1 MTFLAALWGLA
12 ALWALVTGRAAWFR
26 RSVARKDEP
35 IPYWSSVVICLA
47 MACLFASLGP
57 VR

>member
-12 ALWALVTGRAAWFR
+12 ALWALITGRAIWFR
-26 RSVARKDEP
+26 RSVARTEEP
-35 IPYWSSVVICLA
+35 VPYWSSVSVCLL
-47 MACLFASLGP
+47 MAWVFASLGP